1 LIEMAVITKV
11 EAIAVRL
18 PMAKPMK
25 MAGILIESADN
36 LLVRVEASDGSVGWG
51 EAASAPHMTGETM
64 NGMVAAARYL
74 APAIEGRRIDELP
87 AIVGHWEFALYGNHA
102 AKSAIEMAIQDL
114 TAKSA
119 GVPAWKVFGEKKR
132 DRMAVLWLIGTGSID
147 GDVAESR
154 ARKAMG
160 FVAYKIKVGTGEA
173 TDDARRSLAI
183 CDVLGGGNLISSDA
197 NQGYSVEQAL
207 AYVDIVKGSRLDF
220 FEQPVRSKDLAGM
233 AKVAAAS
240 GVPIGAD
247 EGLHGPEDIVR
258 HHEMKA
264 ASGVSLKT
272 IKLGGMRDVY
282 DAGVLC
288 ARLGLKVNLANKVAE
303 SSIGIAAVLH
313 LAAALPGLD
322 WGLSI
327 TNQYLADDIVTR
339 PIRVVEGHAEVPGG
353 VGLGVEVD
361 EAKVARYRV
370 AL

>member
-1 LIEMAVITKV
+1 MISIKRI
-11 EAIAVRL
+11 EAIAVSL

-25 MAGILIESADN
+25 MAGIEIRSADN
-36 LLVRVEASDGSVGWG
+36 LLVRIEASDGNVGWG
-51 EAASAPHMTGETM
+51 EAASAPHMTGETVES
-64 NGMVAAARYL
+64 MVAAARYL
-74 APAIEGRRIDELP
+74 APALEGRRVDELP
-87 AIVGHWEFALYGNHA
+87 ALVEHWEFALYGNHA
-102 AKSAIEMAIQDL
+102 AKSAIEMALQDL
-114 TAKSA
+114 AAKHA
-119 GVPAWKVFGEKKR
+119 GIPAWKLFGEQRR
-132 DRMAVLWLIGTGSID
+132 DRMAVLWLIGTGSTD
-147 GDVAESR
+147 GDIAESK
-154 ARKAMG
+154 ARKAAG

-183 CDVLGGGNLISSDA
+183 CEVLGAGNLISSDA
-197 NQGYSVEQAL
+197 NQGYSVGQAL
-207 AYVDIVKGSRLDF
+207 AYVDIVKDSRLDF

-240 GVPIGAD
+240 RVLIGAD

-272 IKLGGMRDVY
+272 IKLGGMREVY

-288 ARLGLKVNLANKVAE
+288 ARLGMRVNLANKVAE
-303 SSIGIAAVLH
+303 SSIGIAGVLH

-327 TNQYLADDIVTR
+327 TNQYLADDIVAR
-339 PIRVVEGHAEVPGG
+339 PIRVVEGHAEVPSG

-361 EAKVARYRV
+361 ESKVARYRTS
-370 AL
+370 L